1 MKKKDFLEI
10 QRKNDQGTRL
20 NEFPTEKLLKPGRLK
35 SRDEEGFVKMRLGQ
49 I

>member
-10 QRKNDQGTRL
+10 QRKNDKGIRL
-20 NEFPTEKLLKPGRLK
+20 NEFPTDKLLKPGKLK
-35 SRDEEGFVKMRLGQ
+35 SRDEESF